1 MLRGVKKA
9 VFRVLCL
16 GALYLGGLMAESN
29 PKELIFLGITIYTD
43 KDFPRAKEY
52 FEKACGLHDAD
63 GCTILREA
71 YSKVILKG
79 SARESIEKALEHTAT
94 AKACKSNDAKKC
106 KDLAEFYFN
115 ANDLKNALEYYSKA
129 CELNNGEGCSKL
141 GGDYFL
147 GESVTQDLKKAFG
160 YYSKACELNEALTCT
175 LVGEFYRDGE
185 GVAKDLKKA
194 FEYSAKACELN
205 DAKGCYALAA
215 FYNEGKGVAK
225 DEKQTIENLEKSC
238 KLGLKE
244 ACDILKEQK
253 Q

>member
-16 GALYLGGLMAESN
+16 GALCLGELMAEQDS
-29 PKELIFLGITIYTD
+29 KELIFSGITIYTD
-43 KDFPRAKEY
+43 KDFTRAKEY
-52 FEKACGLHDAD
+52 FE
-63 GCTILREA
+63 
-71 YSKVILKG
+71 
-79 SARESIEKALEHTAT
+79 
-94 AKACKSNDAKKC
+94 
-106 KDLAEFYFN
+106 
-115 ANDLKNALEYYSKA
+115 
-129 CELNNGEGCSKL
+129 
-141 GGDYFL
+141 
-147 GESVTQDLKKAFG
+147 
-160 YYSKACELNEALTCT
+160 KACELNEALTCT

-225 DEKQTIENLEKSC
+225 DEKQTTENLEKSC

>member
-1 MLRGVKKA
+1 MLGSVKKA

-16 GALYLGGLMAESN
+16 GALCLCGGLMAEQD
-29 PKELIFLGITIYTD
+29 PKELIFSGITIYTD
-43 KDFPRAKEY
+43 KNFTRAKKY
-52 FEKACGLHDAD
+52 FEKACKSNDAD
-63 GCTILREA
+63 GCAILREI
-71 YSKVILKG
+71 YSSGKAIAREN
-79 SARESIEKALEHTAT
+79 ARESIEKALEHTAT

-115 ANDLKNALEYYSKA
+115 ANDLKNALE
-129 CELNNGEGCSKL
+129 
-141 GGDYFL
+141 
-147 GESVTQDLKKAFG
+147 

-225 DEKQTIENLEKSC
+225 DEKQTTENLKKSC
-238 KLGLKE
+238 ELGLKE

>member
-16 GALYLGGLMAESN
+16 GALCLGGLMAESN
-29 PKELIFLGITIYTD
+29 PKELIFSGITIYTD
-43 KDFPRAKEY
+43 KDFTRAKEY
-52 FEKACGLHDAD
+52 FEKACRLNDAD
-63 GCTILREA
+63 GCAILRET

-94 AKACKSNDAKKC
+94 
-106 KDLAEFYFN
+106 
-115 ANDLKNALEYYSKA
+115 
-129 CELNNGEGCSKL
+129 
-141 GGDYFL
+141 
-147 GESVTQDLKKAFG
+147 
-160 YYSKACELNEALTCT
+160 
-175 LVGEFYRDGE
+175 
-185 GVAKDLKKA
+185 
-194 FEYSAKACELN
+194 AKACELN

-225 DEKQTIENLEKSC
+225 DEKQTTENLEKSC